1 MSEFMSLYNM
11 VKKPCFKNAENR
23 SRADF
28 ILTNYPRRFH
38 TRSVFKTGLSFSQ
51 VYKHS
56 YRNFWNDEFRADL
69 DNIILKH
76 DINNIELQNFHKIFT
91 VTLNKR
97 SPMKIKI
104 RPRKVFDKRFT

>member
-1 MSEFMSLYNM
+1 MSEFMSLYVM
-11 VKKPCFKNAENR
+11 VKKKR

-76 DINNIELQNFHKIFT
+76 DINNIELQN
-91 VTLNKR
+91 
-97 SPMKIKI
+97 SIK
-104 RPRKVFDKRFT
+104 FLQ